1 MASRYSSSG
10 AHQRDVR
17 TQLFGTPPPRSFSG
31 TPPERM
37 ASPYDKTPSA
47 NARHNESFLLS
58 LESQNNE
65 EVDSM
70 SAKVATLKSL
80 GLRMGTEI
88 NKSIKLNDEIT
99 NRFEAG
105 KVTLKQTYNK
115 MVVMS
120 QRAGI
125 SWRMWLALF
134 GLVALWFF
142 YVWLL

>member
-17 TQLFGTPPPRSFSG
+17 TQLFGTPPARSLSG
-31 TPPERM
+31 TPPARM

-70 SAKVATLKSL
+70 SAKVATLKNL

-88 NKSIKLNDEIT
+88 NRSIKLNDEIT
-99 NRFEAG
+99 DRFEAG

-125 SWRMWLALF
+125 TWRMWLAVF
-134 GLVALWFF
+134 GLVGLWFF